1 MTETLYVPTPTPR
14 GSTIKNWY
22 DKYKSWQE
30 KWQQRWTDASQT
42 TRTRIQVG
50 VLIGAV
56 LIAYNYS
63 LSTLLQTV
71 NQQTPLAYISLV
83 PAIALALAAVR
94 SRPLKPEPPIHD
106 RQVDYAIGI
115 PLILTAVAINE
126 FLPARMSALYWFYRM
141 DLVSLPIFVAGA
153 VAIIF
158 GCRVLWRQKLA
169 IAFLLLAWPYPY
181 EKYLL
186 GVLNAF
192 TDVTLLAMEKI
203 ARWTHLATPT
213 VSSDNALFT
222 VNHHGT
228 TFALSIVSACS
239 GVNGVIGFLLVGSAF
254 AAIVR
259 GPIVRKVLWLAGGMI
274 LLFALNLGRITFI
287 FFAGK
292 EWGESIALNVFHPFI
307 GLVLFCVGV
316 LVIVLLIRPLGM
328 HIYGDAT
335 IDPSSG
341 APTPPNG
348 TASGPPTLP
357 NGTAS
362 GPSFGSPTGSQKRK
376 VTLAVPKVYLA
387 VVAVVVAALFIG
399 VSDVELNAYNLVAGV
414 SGEPKLAAFI
424 QGPVAPQGW
433 SREYETTYGWAKP
446 LFGDTSIWNRYIMRS
461 EGGGTLAT
469 NAEVVADVI
478 NTPDLS
484 SFSAFGVQACYTFHG
499 YALADITQVSLV
511 GGVTGQAMSY
521 TSQQFGSWSIV
532 YWIVPVKMDTG
543 GTNYERV
550 VLYVQNSGPGVVIR
564 GLTTADSV
572 HNIGGSLDA
581 SNEADRALINN
592 RTFLVAFADQL
603 IYAQSSRSTIAN
615 AGSNGITT

>member
-14 GSTIKNWY
+14 GSTIKNWR
-22 DKYKSWQE
+22 DKCKSWQE
-30 KWQQRWTDASQT
+30 KWQRRWTDASQT

-50 VLIGAV
+50 VLLAAV

-71 NQQTPLAYISLV
+71 DQQTPLAYISLV

-169 IAFLLLAWPYPY
+169 IAFLFLAWPYPY

-192 TDVTLLAMEKI
+192 TDVTLVAMEKI
-203 ARWTHLATPT
+203 AQWTHLATPT

-228 TFALSIVSACS
+228 TFTLSIVSACS
-239 GVNGVIGFLLVGSAF
+239 GVNGVVGFLLVGSAF
-254 AAIVR
+254 AAVVR

-316 LVIVLLIRPLGM
+316 LVMVLLIRPLGM
-328 HIYGDAT
+328 HIYGT

-341 APTPPNG
+341 PPTPPNG
-348 TASGPPTLP
+348 TASV
-357 NGTAS
+357 
-362 GPSFGSPTGSQKRK
+362 PSFGSSTESQKRK
-376 VTLAVPKVYLA
+376 MTLAVPKVYVA

-399 VSDVELNAYNLVAGV
+399 ISDVELNAYNLVAGV
-414 SGEPKLAAFI
+414 SGEAKLTAYI
-424 QGPVAPQGW
+424 QGPVAPRGW
-433 SREYETTYGWAKP
+433 SAKYDTTYGWAKP
-446 LFGDTSIWNRYIMRS
+446 LFGDTSIWNRYVMRS
-461 EGGGTLAT
+461 EGSGPLAT
-469 NAEVVADVI
+469 HDEVVADVI

-511 GGVTGQAMSY
+511 GGITGQAMSY

-550 VLYVQNSGPGVVIR
+550 VLYVQNSGQGVVVR

-572 HNIGGSLDA
+572 HNIGGSLNA
-581 SNEADRALINN
+581 SNEPDRALINN
-592 RTFLVAFADQL
+592 RNFLVAFADQL
-603 IYAQSSRSTIAN
+603 LYAQSSRSTVAN
-615 AGSNGITT
+615 AGSNGIST

>member
-1 MTETLYVPTPTPR
+1 MTEALYVPTPTPR
-14 GSTIKNWY
+14 GSTLKNWQ
-22 DKYKSWQE
+22 DKYKNWQD
-30 KWQQRWTDASQT
+30 KWRHRWTNASQT

-50 VLIGAV
+50 VLLGAV

-63 LSTLLQTV
+63 LSSLLQTV
-71 NQQTPLAYISLV
+71 DEQTPLAYISLV
-83 PAIALALAAVR
+83 PAIALGLAVVR
-94 SRPLKPEPPIHD
+94 SRPLKPEPPIYD

-126 FLPARMSALYWFYRM
+126 FLPARMSALYWFYRV
-141 DLVSLPIFVAGA
+141 DLFSLPIFVAGA
-153 VAIIF
+153 VAIVF

-169 IAFLLLAWPYPY
+169 IAFLFLAWPYPY

-192 TDVTLLAMEKI
+192 TNVTLLAMEKI
-203 ARWTHLATPT
+203 AGWTHLATPVVT
-213 VSSDNALFT
+213 SDNALFT

-228 TFALSIVSACS
+228 TFSLSIVSACS
-239 GVNGVIGFLLVGSAF
+239 GVNGVVGFLLVGSAF

-259 GPIVRKVLWLAGGMI
+259 GPIVRKVLWLAGGMM

-292 EWGESIALNVFHPFI
+292 EWGESVALNVFHPFI

-316 LVIVLLIRPLGM
+316 LVMLLLIRPLGM
-328 HIYGDAT
+328 HVYSGETSPPMSSAT
-335 IDPSSG
+335 
-341 APTPPNG
+341 TPPHG
-348 TASGPPTLP
+348 TTSVSSTSGSPEGPP
-357 NGTAS
+357 
-362 GPSFGSPTGSQKRK
+362 KRK
-376 VTLAVPKVYLA
+376 VTLAVPKVTLA
-387 VVAVVVAALFIG
+387 VVAVVAAALVIG

-414 SGEPKLAAFI
+414 SGEAKLAAFI
-424 QGPVAPQGW
+424 QGPVAPADWTAQ
-433 SREYETTYGWAKP
+433 YDTTYGWAKP

-461 EGGGTLAT
+461 NGIGPLAT

-511 GGVTGQAMSY
+511 GGITGQAMSY

-543 GTNYERV
+543 GTSYERV
-550 VLYVQNSGPGVVIR
+550 VLYVQNSGQGVVVR
-564 GLTTADSV
+564 GMRTADSA
-572 HNIGGSLDA
+572 HNIGGSLNA

-603 IYAQSSRSTIAN
+603 IYAQSSRSATVN